1 LKAKDQV
8 ERDKIN
14 ARILFNTI
22 RNEIEIITGKKVE
35 LDWKN

>member
-1 LKAKDQV
+1 LKAKYQV

-22 RNEIEIITGKKVE
+22 KNEIEITTGKKVE